1 MVESIYHSQNAK
13 LMLSVVKPPQWCGDN
28 LRGSNK
34 TAAAAAVESS
44 QWQWMRWKW
53 WLILLQWWL
62 QQRKQAAEYSI
73 LVLELAA
80 ADTAPKSCWRAISFV
95 IYVKVPSLATKMVT
109 VEAQQIVCDSRVVGR
124 GGTRYSGSGAAAE
137 LATAELLA
145 EA

>member
-1 MVESIYHSQNAK
+1 M
-13 LMLSVVKPPQWCGDN
+13 
-28 LRGSNK
+28 
-34 TAAAAAVESS
+34 
-44 QWQWMRWKW
+44 
-53 WLILLQWWL
+53 LQWWL
-62 QQRKQAAEYSI
+62 QQRKQAAEYV
-73 LVLELAA
+73 LVVELAA
-80 ADTAPKSCWRAISFV
+80 ADRAPKSCWRAISFV